1 MKRRRLSFLVVAG
14 FLLWCGAAALA
25 QQPNYQARTTQAA
38 DDQPFTVQTLTL
50 TLRREV
56 GRSMTEADLA
66 LRVERLGIAFDPTPD
81 IIGRLRANGAHP
93 LLINTIKRAAE
104 KLSANAV
111 LGNKVTTGAQPD
123 PFSGPTA
130 APIPVFNSGPTA
142 APPVPTRAPVH
153 ELDEADLLDLPNDLA
168 GLFDESPT
176 GMRPNP
182 TVPADPFA
190 SSPTPV
196 PKPADPFASS
206 DRFASAKTLPPGRSA
221 DPFAAAPPPRSAPA
235 KDPFAE
241 SAPAGFASPSDFDD
255 APTGMRRMPAPGRPE
270 DFDDAP
276 TGMRGMP
283 TSTTTQ
289 SLTPGLKPV
298 RAATPPV
305 TPTLS
310 PAHGAVRTG
319 NTGPARVPTSARD
332 AAAGSEF
339 ELITDPVTADS
350 LSLES
355 LFGDSEPT
363 NDPPTNPNKGKGA
376 APTAVPA
383 LRGADTGF
391 VMQPTAAPDEDEGLG
406 FSFADLS
413 ADEASDRGSPTLA
426 PLKDRLDESLIFPMG
441 YEEPEVPKRRPAR
454 VRLAY
459 RNHEAFVVE
468 YKANLRSG
476 GALVVTDR
484 PLATGRECVFEITSP
499 GLLAPMV
506 IPAHVSRVTPD
517 GMEVVYDLDP
527 ATREAM
533 LLALDA

>member
-1 MKRRRLSFLVVAG
+1 MPLVRERVAALFGREPSRTVHPEEAVAIGAAVHAASLGEIEGPRAVLLDVTPFDLGIDAAGGLFSRIVTRNARIPCAESRTFATVHDDQTTVRIVVRQGESRLSTENEFLGEFLFEGLTRAPRMETKVGVTFRIDANGILHVAAVESGTGEKRNISIRNYADRSRTVVASVPSSGKVAAAAAAAASVAPVAPATKAAPGVAKKRG
-14 FLLWCGAAALA
+14 FFDQLFGTKATRPTPSTLGPAATPAPVTAPGAAAAIVAPPPIIESLPAAPDSRQETLA
-25 QQPNYQARTTQAA
+25 PLEEAPVQALAELDGEGAFEMPDDYHPSEDELYEPSTAAGPATFGLAGAHQVGGGQA
-38 DDQPFTVQTLTL
+38 PK
-50 TLRREV
+50 
-56 GRSMTEADLA
+56 DLA
-66 LRVERLGIAFDPTPD
+66 SPDPLP
-81 IIGRLRANGAHP
+81 
-93 LLINTIKRAAE
+93 
-104 KLSANAV
+104 
-111 LGNKVTTGAQPD
+111 GAQPD

-305 TPTLS
+305 TPTQ
-310 PAHGAVRTG
+310 
-319 NTGPARVPTSARD
+319 
-332 AAAGSEF
+332 
-339 ELITDPVTADS
+339 I
-350 LSLES
+350 
-355 LFGDSEPT
+355 
-363 NDPPTNPNKGKGA
+363 
-376 APTAVPA
+376 
-383 LRGADTGF
+383 
-391 VMQPTAAPDEDEGLG
+391 
-406 FSFADLS
+406 
-413 ADEASDRGSPTLA
+413 
-426 PLKDRLDESLIFPMG
+426 
-441 YEEPEVPKRRPAR
+441 
-454 VRLAY
+454 
-459 RNHEAFVVE
+459 
-468 YKANLRSG
+468 
-476 GALVVTDR
+476 
-484 PLATGRECVFEITSP
+484 GR
-499 GLLAPMV
+499 
-506 IPAHVSRVTPD
+506 AHV
-517 GMEVVYDLDP
+517 
-527 ATREAM
+527 
-533 LLALDA
+533 